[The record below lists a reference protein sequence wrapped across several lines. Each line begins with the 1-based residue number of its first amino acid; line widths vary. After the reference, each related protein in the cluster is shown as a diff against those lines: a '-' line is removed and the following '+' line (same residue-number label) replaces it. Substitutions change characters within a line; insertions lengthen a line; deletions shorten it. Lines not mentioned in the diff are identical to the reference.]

1 MIFEFAGGSTE
12 SAVLCQRSQLWIRS
26 EAAGDANLFACKYE
40 VILGYQADVALPATQ
55 LQLSIGHRYA
65 PLNWARPSS
74 LFDATLQLHLTKQC
88 HPCVAFAFKKDRCW
102 KGDACTHCHFCTPEE
117 AKVRRRE
124 LQEQA
129 RKLKRVRKAV
139 ERAERG
145 EDASLWL

>member
-1 MIFEFAGGSTE
+1 MSVTPTSDCSTPP
-12 SAVLCQRSQLWIRS
+12 
-26 EAAGDANLFACKYE
+26 
-40 VILGYQADVALPATQ
+40 PATSPSSGAKANIPEVAT
-55 LQLSIGHRYA
+55 LLSFLENW
-65 PLNWARPSS
+65 PLDVPPLTWAQPSYKPQQVVRPPPGLGEPCFFGS
-74 LFDATLQLHLTKQC
+74 LFDEKLQFHLAKQC

-102 KGDACTHCHFCTPEE
+102 KGDACSHCHFCTTEE

-145 EDASLWL
+145 EDASCWL

>member
-1 MIFEFAGGSTE
+1 MSVAPISDCSTPPPVK
-12 SAVLCQRSQLWIRS
+12 SPTLGAKANVL
-26 EAAGDANLFACKYE
+26 E
-40 VILGYQADVALPATQ
+40 VATLLSFLENRPLDVPPLTWA
-55 LQLSIGHRYA
+55 QLSCKPQQA
-65 PLNWARPSS
+65 VRPPPGLGEPCS